1 MTFKTKHGGIYSYV
15 FHAEHPENV
24 TPLHIYLHWA
34 LKKNI
39 FVCLVVFG
47 PFLSTK
53 QYIWLGIK
61 GKELSVTG
69 T

>member
-34 LKKNI
+34 LKKH
-39 FVCLVVFG
+39 FCVFSG
-47 PFLSTK
+47 
-53 QYIWLGIK
+53 IWTLF
-61 GKELSVTG
+61 EH
-69 T
+69 